1 MPTAWEPIE
10 DPGQLKDTRLR
21 LMLSHWTA
29 AAAAVEAPVLP
40 LAGPDRLIDRLPG
53 LRILDTPGGSGN

>member
-1 MPTAWEPIE
+1 
-10 DPGQLKDTRLR
+10 
-21 LMLSHWTA
+21 MLSPWTA